1 MRSLNVSHLRDSD
14 LLGAAE
20 RLVSS
25 ERRVVA
31 ELVVHLAEI
40 EARQL
45 HLARG
50 FPCLRDYCMQALR
63 LSEYEAFARIEAA
76 RAGRRFPR
84 VFELL
89 LDGSLCLTTV
99 QLLARRLT
107 PDNHQALLAEAVGK
121 SKRDVE
127 VLLARWFPRPDVPDG
142 MRKLPAPR
150 LPAST
155 QAADAALPTA
165 PSGTALASPAAVPP
179 VMPPPTAATSTSNAS
194 VPVRAVVTPLAPDR
208 YKVTFTADTETTD
221 LLELAKDMLSHAVP
235 NGETAEVI
243 KRALKVLVGDL
254 ARKRFALTDR
264 PRTGKGPRDPS
275 DIPAQVKREVWVRD
289 RGRCAFVG
297 TNGRRCGSRWHVQF
311 HHLHERSQGGK
322 GTAENLQLRCAAHN
336 RYESQFENGVP
347 KRAPGEPLPGTRSGP
362 SGASLFA

>member
-1 MRSLNVSHLRDSD
+1 M
-14 LLGAAE
+14 E
-20 RLVSS
+20 
-25 ERRVVA
+25 
-31 ELVVHLAEI
+31 
-40 EARQL
+40 
-45 HLARG
+45 
-50 FPCLRDYCMQALR
+50 ALR

-107 PDNHQALLAEAVGK
+107 PENHQALLAEAVGK

-127 VLLARWFPRPDVPDG
+127 HLLARWFPQPDVPDR

-150 LPAST
+150 LPAAT

-165 PSGTALASPAAVPP
+165 PSATALASPAPSP
-179 VMPPPTAATSTSNAS
+179 IPPPTAATWASSASAS
-194 VPVRAVVTPLAPDR
+194 VRAAITPLAPDR
-208 YKVTFTADTETTD
+208 YKVTFTADTETTE

-235 NGETAEVI
+235 NGETAEVV
-243 KRALKVLVGDL
+243 KRALKNLVDDL
-254 ARKRFALTDR
+254 ARKRFARTHR
-264 PRTGKGPRDPS
+264 PRTSKGPRDRS
-275 DIPAQVKREVWVRD
+275 DIPAKVKREVWVRD

-297 TNGRRCGSRWHVQF
+297 TNGRRCGSRWHLQF

-322 GTAENLQLRCAAHN
+322 GTAENIQLRCAAHN

-347 KRAPGEPLPGTRSGP
+347 KRAPGEYWPGTRSGP
-362 SGASLFA
+362 SRASPFA

>member
-1 MRSLNVSHLRDSD
+1 LPDAD
-14 LLGAAE
+14 LLGATE
-20 RLVSS
+20 RLVSA

-50 FPCLRDYCMQALR
+50 YPCLRDYCMEALR

-107 PDNHQALLAEAVGK
+107 LENHQALLAEAVGQ

-127 VLLARWFPRPDVPDG
+127 HLLARWFPQPDVPDR

-150 LPAST
+150 LPAPT

-165 PSGTALASPAAVPP
+165 PAATAPASPAPAPSPSPIPSP
-179 VMPPPTAATSTSNAS
+179 VPPPTAATSTSNAS
-194 VPVRAVVTPLAPDR
+194 APVRAVITPLAPDR
-208 YKVTFTADTETTD
+208 YKVTLTADTETTE

-235 NGETAEVI
+235 NGETAEVV
-243 KRALKVLVGDL
+243 KRALKVLVDDL
-254 ARKRFALTDR
+254 ARRRFALTHR
-264 PRTGKGPRDPS
+264 PRTSKGPRDPS
-275 DIPAQVKREVWVRD
+275 DIPAKVKREVWVRD

-297 TNGRRCGSRWHVQF
+297 TNGRRCGSRWHLQF

-347 KRAPGEPLPGTRSGP
+347 KRAPGDFLPGTRPGP
-362 SGASLFA
+362 SRASPFA

>member
-1 MRSLNVSHLRDSD
+1 MTSLNVSRLPDAD

-20 RLVSS
+20 RLVTS

-50 FPCLRDYCMQALR
+50 FPCLRDYCREALQ

-107 PDNHQALLAEAVGK
+107 ADNHLALLAEAVGK

-127 VLLARWFPRPDVPDG
+127 NLLARWFPQPDVPDR
-142 MRKLPAPR
+142 MRKVPASR
-150 LPAST
+150 VPAST
-155 QAADAALPTA
+155 HAADAALPNA
-165 PSGTALASPAAVPP
+165 PSATALTS
-179 VMPPPTAATSTSNAS
+179 PTALPSPIPPLTATASTSNAS
-194 VPVRAVVTPLAPDR
+194 AAVRAVITPLAPDR

-221 LLELAKDMLSHAVP
+221 LLDLAKDMLSHAVP
-235 NGETAEVI
+235 NGERAEVI
-243 KRALKVLVGDL
+243 KRALKIL
-254 ARKRFALTDR
+254 
-264 PRTGKGPRDPS
+264 
-275 DIPAQVKREVWVRD
+275 
-289 RGRCAFVG
+289 
-297 TNGRRCGSRWHVQF
+297 
-311 HHLHERSQGGK
+311 
-322 GTAENLQLRCAAHN
+322 
-336 RYESQFENGVP
+336 
-347 KRAPGEPLPGTRSGP
+347 
-362 SGASLFA
+362 